1 MKKLLVTLVLG
12 ISLFSILMA
21 DIYTDI
27 NLSMKSG
34 NFKTIAS
41 YFNSSVELNIP
52 GADGLY
58 SKAQAELLMKDF
70 FAKNTPRNFSVKHD
84 GVSQDGSKY
93 SIGALETSAG
103 TYRTYY
109 YLKNTSGTFLI
120 KELRI
125 EKDR

>member
-1 MKKLLVTLVLG
+1 MKKILITLVFV
-12 ISLFSILMA
+12 FSICAIIFA

-27 NLSMKSG
+27 NASLKSG
-34 NFKTIAS
+34 NFKAIAS

-70 FAKNTPRNFSVKHD
+70 FAKNTPKNFVVKHD

-93 SIGALETSAG
+93 SIGSLETTAG
-103 TYRTYY
+103 SYRTYY
-109 YLKNTSGTFLI
+109 YLKNSNGVFLI
-120 KELRI
+120 KEFRI

>member
-1 MKKLLVTLVLG
+1 MKKLLFTLVFG
-12 ISLFSILMA
+12 ISICSILIA

-27 NLSMKSG
+27 NSSMKSG

-70 FAKNTPRNFSVKHD
+70 FSKNTPKNFTVKHD

-93 SIGALETSAG
+93 SIGSLETSMG
-103 TYRTYY
+103 SYRTYY
-109 YLKNTSGTFLI
+109 YLKNSGVNFLI

-125 EKDR
+125 EKER

>member
-1 MKKLLVTLVLG
+1 MKKLFVTLLFI
-12 ISLFSILMA
+12 ISISAIIIA

-27 NLSMKSG
+27 NASMKTG
-34 NFKTIAS
+34 NYKTISS

-70 FAKNTPRNFSVKHD
+70 FSKNMPKNFIVKHD

-93 SIGALETSAG
+93 SIGSLETGAG
-103 TYRTYY
+103 SYRTYY
-109 YLKNTSGTFLI
+109 YLKNNNGSFLI
-120 KELRI
+120 KEFRI
-125 EKDR
+125 EKDH

>member
-1 MKKLLVTLVLG
+1 MKKLLVTIVLG
-12 ISLFSILMA
+12 ISICSLLMA

-27 NLSMKSG
+27 NSSMKSG

-58 SKAQAELLMKDF
+58 SKGQAELLMKEF
-70 FAKNTPRNFSVKHD
+70 FTKNTPKNFTVKHD

-93 SIGALETSAG
+93 SIGTLETSTG
-103 TYRTYY
+103 SYRTYY
-109 YLKNTSGTFLI
+109 YLKNNNGNFLI

>member
-1 MKKLLVTLVLG
+1 MKKLLVSLILVTS
-12 ISLFSILMA
+12 ICSILVA
-21 DIYTDI
+21 DIYTEI
-27 NLSMKSG
+27 NGAMKSG
-34 NFKTIAS
+34 NFKTIAN

-70 FAKNTPRNFSVKHD
+70 FAKNTPKNFTLKHD
-84 GVSQDGSKY
+84 GISQDGSKY

-103 TYRTYY
+103 SFRTYY
-109 YLKNTSGTFLI
+109 YLKNNNGSFLI

>member
-1 MKKLLVTLVLG
+1 MKKLLFTLALC
-12 ISLFSILMA
+12 ISMLTLLIA

-27 NLSMKSG
+27 NSSIKSG
-34 NFKTIAS
+34 NYKTIAN
-41 YFNSSVELNIP
+41 YFNSSIELNIP

-70 FAKNTPRNFSVKHD
+70 FTKNIPKNFSIKHD

-93 SIGALETSAG
+93 SIGNLETTTGS
-103 TYRTYY
+103 YRTYY
-109 YLKNTSGTFLI
+109 YLKNNGGSFLI

-125 EKDR
+125 EKDK

>member
-1 MKKLLVTLVLG
+1 MKKLFFTLV
-12 ISLFSILMA
+12 FVVSICAIIFA

-27 NLSMKSG
+27 NSSMKSG
-34 NFKTIAS
+34 NFKIIAS
-41 YFNSSVELNIP
+41 YFNTSVELNIP

-70 FAKNTPRNFSVKHD
+70 FVKNTPRNFTVKHD

-93 SIGALETSAG
+93 SIGSLETSTG
-103 TYRTYY
+103 SYRTYY
-109 YLKNTSGTFLI
+109 YLKNNSGSFLI

>member
-1 MKKLLVTLVLG
+1 MKKFLVTFAFVLSFLAILV
-12 ISLFSILMA
+12 A

-27 NLSMKSG
+27 NSSMKSG

-70 FAKNTPRNFSVKHD
+70 FTKNTPRNFSVKHD

-93 SIGALETSAG
+93 SIGTLETTTGS
-103 TYRTYY
+103 YRTYY
-109 YLKNTSGTFLI
+109 YLKNSNGTFLI

>member
-1 MKKLLVTLVLG
+1 MLTLL
-12 ISLFSILMA
+12 IA

-27 NLSMKSG
+27 NSSIKSG
-34 NFKTIAS
+34 NYKTIAN
-41 YFNSSVELNIP
+41 YFNSSIELNIP

-70 FAKNTPRNFSVKHD
+70 FTKNIPKNFSIKHD

-93 SIGALETSAG
+93 SIGNLETTTGS
-103 TYRTYY
+103 YRTYY
-109 YLKNTSGTFLI
+109 YLKNNGGSFLI

-125 EKDR
+125 EKDK

>member
-1 MKKLLVTLVLG
+1 MKKLLFTLVLG
-12 ISLFSILMA
+12 ISICSILIA

-27 NLSMKSG
+27 NSSMKSG

-58 SKAQAELLMKDF
+58 SKAQAELLMKEF
-70 FAKNTPRNFSVKHD
+70 FSKNTPKNFIVKHD

-93 SIGALETSAG
+93 SIGSLETSMG
-103 TYRTYY
+103 SYRTYY
-109 YLKNTSGTFLI
+109 YLKNSGGNFLI

>member
-1 MKKLLVTLVLG
+1 MKKLFITLVLG
-12 ISLFSILMA
+12 VSIISVLMA

-27 NLSMKSG
+27 NSSMKSG
-34 NFKTIAS
+34 NYKTIAN
-41 YFNSSVELNIP
+41 YFNSSIELNIP

-70 FAKNTPRNFSVKHD
+70 FTKNTPKNYTVKHD

-93 SIGALETSAG
+93 SIGTLETNSG
-103 TYRTYY
+103 SYRTYY
-109 YLKNTSGTFLI
+109 YLKNNAGSFLI

-125 EKDR
+125 EKDK